1 MLSLKGGIDA
11 LKVKFDDTAWAKELP
26 APVLAAALKAANEKG
41 HAGVLLAKAIQA
53 AGGKV
58 AANPAD
64 MAGQIAGM
72 VKSVQ
77 MGSDPGAG
85 ELIYRRI
92 GCVQCHSIGGAG
104 GKLGP
109 DLSSLGASAPLD
121 YIVESVFDPAA
132 KVKEG
137 YHAFAYTMKDGT
149 QVTGI
154 PTRETAT
161 EQFIRPGPVPE
172 VALVKANIVKK
183 DLVGSLMPPGLADAL
198 DFTEKRSLFAFLS
211 QIGRPGPFDA
221 SKGNILRSGCFILGH
236 RSTQAEHADKIE
248 EAPPVYTRS
257 IDGRLPHE
265 HIHHRDRADVP
276 YCWQPGRRSPRSS
289 KLATAGQDTL
299 QPRRRQQRP
308 GSMVSPSPSPQSR
321 IPRRNCRHGV
331 HTLAVQFEVN
341 ALPEILRVEAEG
353 ANFLGN

>member
-1 MLSLKGGIDA
+1 MLGVSGGIDA
-11 LKVKFDDTAWAKELP
+11 VKAKFDEAGWAKDFP
-26 APVLAAALKAANEKG
+26 APVLAAALKAAREKG
-41 HAGVLLAKAIQA
+41 YGGVFLGKSIEA
-53 AGGKV
+53 AGGK
-58 AANPAD
+58 ATSAPRD
-64 MAGQIAGM
+64 MAGEIAGM
-72 VKSVQ
+72 VKAVQ
-77 MGSDPGAG
+77 IGSDPGQG

-109 DLSSLGASAPLD
+109 DLSTLGASAPLD

-172 VALVKANIVKK
+172 IALAKANIVKK

-198 DFTEKRSLFAFLS
+198 DHTEKRCLFAFLS
-211 QIGRPGPFDA
+211 QLGKPGPYDA
-221 SKGNILRSGCFILGH
+221 SKGNVARVWRLYPGA
-236 RSTQAEHADKIE
+236 QAEAAEHAEKLDQQ
-248 EAPPVYTRS
+248 PVAYTL
-257 IDGRLPHE
+257 IDGRLPRE
-265 HIHHRDRADVP
+265 AFAAAVAQVP
-276 YCWQPGRRSPRSS
+276 NAGNSVI
-289 KLATAGQDTL
+289 ATAQFQTANAGKTRLNLTGVSKAWLDGQPLAVASEPNPAPELST
-299 QPRRRQQRP
+299 
-308 GSMVSPSPSPQSR
+308 GT
-321 IPRRNCRHGV
+321 
-331 HTLAVQFEVN
+331 HTLAVQFEVA
-341 ALPEILRVEAEG
+341 ALPEIFRAEADG